1 MFGVTFSGGHLLIL
15 FGVVILPTA
24 LALVALYW
32 IVRKAVAHGIA
43 DRDRNSRGPQD

>member
-1 MFGVTFSGGHLLIL
+1 MLTTMFTGWHILVLLN
-15 FGVVILPTA
+15 FVVPIA